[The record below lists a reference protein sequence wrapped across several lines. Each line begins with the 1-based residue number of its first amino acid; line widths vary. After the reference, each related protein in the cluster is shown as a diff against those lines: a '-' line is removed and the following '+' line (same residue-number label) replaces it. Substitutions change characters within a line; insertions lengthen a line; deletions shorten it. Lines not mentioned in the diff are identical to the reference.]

1 MGTPGEAARKPSDP
15 AKAQAVAELQS
26 VEGSAEECVVAE
38 PSWKEGVSDASG
50 NPGVAF
56 EAPFFSIRT
65 PFLVGADG
73 ANSGWATDDA
83 SALPGLLRKMNGRG
97 NAEGDGSSRDVDWR
111 TADFEP
117 GDVVA
122 LCVDAC
128 HLSASNESGAAAG
141 GKGARVR
148 LSCDTRWQPASKE
161 TDPRI
166 RVWRRRVGDA
176 VVDEV
181 RDRAR

>member
-1 MGTPGEAARKPSDP
+1 M
-15 AKAQAVAELQS
+15 VASQ
-26 VEGSAEECVVAE
+26 
-38 PSWKEGVSDASG
+38 
-50 NPGVAF
+50 
-56 EAPFFSIRT
+56 R
-65 PFLVGADG
+65 ADG

-122 LCVDAC
+122 LGVDAC
-128 HLSASNESGAAAG
+128 HMSASNESGANTAG

-148 LSCDTRWQPASKE
+148 LSCDTRWQPACKE

>member
-1 MGTPGEAARKPSDP
+1 
-15 AKAQAVAELQS
+15 
-26 VEGSAEECVVAE
+26 
-38 PSWKEGVSDASG
+38 
-50 NPGVAF
+50 
-56 EAPFFSIRT
+56 
-65 PFLVGADG
+65 
-73 ANSGWATDDA
+73 
-83 SALPGLLRKMNGRG
+83 MNGRG

-128 HLSASNESGAAAG
+128 HMSASNESSGAG

-166 RVWRRRVGDA
+166 RVWRRRVGED

-181 RDRAR
+181 RDRVAR